1 MRGLP
6 QEEAEAALSLVCFFV
21 VVFFILESHEFLD
34 RADASSYFLLS
45 LTTAVLFGLIRVQ
58 CSR

>member
-6 QEEAEAALSLVCFFV
+6 QEEAEAALSLVFF
-21 VVFFILESHEFLD
+21 FFTLESHEFLG

-45 LTTAVLFGLIRVQ
+45 LTTGVLFGLIRVQ